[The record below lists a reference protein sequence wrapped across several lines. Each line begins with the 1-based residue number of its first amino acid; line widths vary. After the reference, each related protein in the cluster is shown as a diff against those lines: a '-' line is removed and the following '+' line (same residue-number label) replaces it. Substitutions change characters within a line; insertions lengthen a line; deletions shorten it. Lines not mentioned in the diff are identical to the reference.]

1 MAMGLGLSGQSFV
14 GADVGGF
21 HGHTNAELFLR
32 WMQYGALTPFCR
44 NHSELGN
51 VDQYAW
57 SWGEAVLG
65 HARAAIELADDL
77 AGTGRGSGGF
87 GSTGQ

>member
-1 MAMGLGLSGQSFV
+1 M

-21 HGHTNAELFLR
+21 AGHSHAELFLR

-44 NHSELGN
+44 NHSEIGN

-57 SWGEAVLG
+57 SWGEVVVASG
-65 HARAAIELADDL
+65 GGAS
-77 AGTGRGSGGF
+77 GGGRGMR
-87 GSTGQ
+87 TLI